1 MLGESHIDSHTSPS
15 LRCAKR
21 THKGGGRRGNR
32 RFPYREGVV
41 GGTAGS
47 PTYRVISP
55 TMLCSGVKK

>member
-1 MLGESHIDSHTSPS
+1 MLYESHIDSHTSPS

-41 GGTAGS
+41 GETVGFPTARYILTH
-47 PTYRVISP
+47 PET
-55 TMLCSGVKK
+55 